1 MFESVTAEGSSA
13 ASSEPQESSNRFFR
27 LTTVIVLAVLTV
39 AVVMLRLYRLDELPA
54 GIQVS
59 EALNGVDALRV
70 LNGEHAVFFP
80 SEFSGHEGLVVYLI
94 ALSISLLDRTD
105 LALRLPTALA
115 NAGTVF
121 VVFWLG
127 AGCFSAGTV
136 QVEQRPGAAPSSVA
150 LPPA

>member
-1 MFESVTAEGSSA
+1 MFESVPRVVGTVAGS
-13 ASSEPQESSNRFFR
+13 ECKESGQKGLRIISV
-27 LTTVIVLAVLTV
+27 VIVAALTV
-39 AVVMLRLYRLDELPA
+39 AVVLLRLYRLDELPA

-70 LNGEHAVFFP
+70 LGGEHAVFFP

-94 ALSISLLDRTD
+94 ALSISVLGQTD

-121 VVFWLG
+121 VVYW
-127 AGCFSAGTV
+127 
-136 QVEQRPGAAPSSVA
+136 
-150 LPPA
+150 

>member
-1 MFESVTAEGSSA
+1 
-13 ASSEPQESSNRFFR
+13 
-27 LTTVIVLAVLTV
+27 
-39 AVVMLRLYRLDELPA
+39 MLRLYRLDELPA

-94 ALSISLLDRTD
+94 ALSISLLDQTD

-127 AGCFSAGTV
+127 RLLFGRDET
-136 QVEQRPGAAPSSVA
+136 GAATSWRGTFIGGVA
-150 LPPA
+150 ASLMAV